1 MKLRKYDLR
10 NKRSFLIVG
19 IIAIILIVIFSFFIY
34 KFIKIGKVEYKLDSG
49 TVIMDNN
56 NDSMVLKNDATLKMK
71 WTGNYYIKYINSKEE
86 VVLSPNVISYNEGK
100 IHLYGKFFEVRNK
113 DDIVIT
119 KDETKIDNISSP
131 KFYKIEDRKYLLIS
145 GSIISSDSQIS
156 ANDYLLVELD
166 KSGNAKLTNNKVNL
180 KTITKT
186 TLVTSSYEFDI
197 NNELLKFGDDTID
210 LKKIIGT
217 SNQYKEDDNSS
228 GSNDTDGSGD
238 GNGTGGGGSDNKE
251 NTPETGQTN
260 TGAVVTPN
268 SNGNVVN
275 NNDNKKDDEPKKD
288 NTKPQAT
295 VTSVVGVVPS
305 YNYINANYVIY
316 DPYNNY
322 TSCFVEVR
330 NSSGALIKKI
340 NMSKSSNSVMIDE
353 LDYNSTYTLL
363 FKYSYTENGEE
374 KYNTYYEETVNTK
387 SPKYYITLNKVSNIS
402 KTVSYNINLDNS
414 AFNEIINGSSVVTIT
429 STLSVGDTVIYDN
442 ISKEVTEGKV
452 PKFLSGTFA
461 LPDNISVGDVVTIK
475 LNSVSINGKTIN
487 YNDTEYKFINR

>member
-34 KFIKIGKVEYKLDSG
+34 KFFKIGNVEYKLDSG

-56 NDSMVLKNDATLKMK
+56 NDSMVLKENATLKMK
-71 WTGNYYIKYINSKEE
+71 WTGNYYLKFDDSKKEE
-86 VVLSPNVISYNEGK
+86 VLSPNVISYDDGK
-100 IHLYGKFFEVRNK
+100 IYLYGKFFEVRNK

-119 KDETKIDNISSP
+119 KDETKIDNISTP
-131 KFYKIEDRKYLLIS
+131 RFYKIEDRKYLLVS

-156 ANDYLLVELD
+156 ANDFLLVELD

-180 KTITKT
+180 KTISKT
-186 TLVTSSYEFDI
+186 TLVTSTYEFDI

-217 SNQYKEDDNSS
+217 SNQYKEDDSK
-228 GSNDTDGSGD
+228 GSGD
-238 GNGTGGGGSDNKE
+238 GTEDGTGDGTGTGNGGGN
-251 NTPETGQTN
+251 ETGQTN
-260 TGAVVTPN
+260 TGNVVTPD
-268 SNGNVVN
+268 SKGEVVN
-275 NNDNKKDDEPKKD
+275 NKDNKDNKPDDTK
-288 NTKPQAT
+288 KPQAT
-295 VTSVVGVVPS
+295 VTSVVGVTTS
-305 YNYINANYVIY
+305 YNNINANYVIY

-322 TSCFVEVR
+322 TSTFVVVR
-330 NSSGALIKKI
+330 NSSGALIKKV
-340 NMSKSSNSVMIDE
+340 NMSKSGNSVILDN

-402 KTVSYNINLDNS
+402 KTVSYNVNLDNR
-414 AFNEIINGSSVVTIT
+414 AFNEIISGTVPVTINA
-429 STLSVGDTVIYDN
+429 TLRVGDTVIYGN

-461 LPDNISVGDVVTIK
+461 LPDNINVGDVVTIK
-475 LNSVSINGKTIN
+475 VNSVNINGKTIN
-487 YNDTEYKFINR
+487 YNDIEYRFINR

>member
-34 KFIKIGKVEYKLDSG
+34 KFIKIGNVEYKLDSG

-56 NDSMVLKNDATLKMK
+56 NDSMILKENATLKMK
-71 WTGNYYIKYINSKEE
+71 WTGNYYLKFDDSKKEE
-86 VVLSPNVISYNEGK
+86 VLSPNVISYDDGK
-100 IHLYGKFFEVRNK
+100 IYLYGKFFEVRNK

-119 KDETKIDNISSP
+119 KDETKIDNISTP
-131 KFYKIEDRKYLLIS
+131 RFYKIEDRKYLLVS

-156 ANDYLLVELD
+156 ANDFLLVELD

-180 KTITKT
+180 KTISKT
-186 TLVTSSYEFDI
+186 TLVTSTYEFDI

-217 SNQYKEDDNSS
+217 SNQYKEDDSK
-228 GSNDTDGSGD
+228 GSGD
-238 GNGTGGGGSDNKE
+238 GTEDGTGDGTGTGNGGGN
-251 NTPETGQTN
+251 ETGQTN
-260 TGAVVTPN
+260 TGNVVTPD
-268 SNGNVVN
+268 SKGEVVN
-275 NNDNKKDDEPKKD
+275 NKDNKINNDNKPDDTK
-288 NTKPQAT
+288 KPQAT
-295 VTSVVGVVPS
+295 VTSVVGVTAS
-305 YNYINANYVIY
+305 YNNINANYVIY

-322 TSCFVEVR
+322 TSTFVEVR
-330 NSSGALIKKI
+330 NSSGALIKKV
-340 NMSKSSNSVMIDE
+340 NMSKSGNSVILDN

-402 KTVSYNINLDNS
+402 KTVSYNVNLDNR
-414 AFNEIINGSSVVTIT
+414 AFNEIISGTVPVTINA
-429 STLSVGDTVIYDN
+429 TLRVGDTVIYGN

-461 LPDNISVGDVVTIK
+461 LPDNINVGDVVTIK
-475 LNSVSINGKTIN
+475 VNSVNINGKTIN
-487 YNDTEYKFINR
+487 YNDIEYRFINR

>member
-34 KFIKIGKVEYKLDSG
+34 KFIKIGNVEYKLDSG

-56 NDSMVLKNDATLKMK
+56 NDSMVLKENATLKMK
-71 WTGNYYIKYINSKEE
+71 WTGNYYLKFDDSKKEE
-86 VVLSPNVISYNEGK
+86 VLSPNVISYDDGK
-100 IHLYGKFFEVRNK
+100 IYLYGKFFEVRNN

-119 KDETKIDNISSP
+119 KDETKIDNISTP
-131 KFYKIEDRKYLLIS
+131 RFYKIEDRKYLLVS

-156 ANDYLLVELD
+156 ANDFLLVELD

-180 KTITKT
+180 KTISKT
-186 TLVTSSYEFDI
+186 TLVTSTYEFDI

-217 SNQYKEDDNSS
+217 SNQYKEDDSK
-228 GSNDTDGSGD
+228 GSGD
-238 GNGTGGGGSDNKE
+238 GTEDGTGDGTGTGNGGGN
-251 NTPETGQTN
+251 ETGQTN
-260 TGAVVTPN
+260 TGNVVTPD
-268 SNGNVVN
+268 SKGEVVN
-275 NNDNKKDDEPKKD
+275 NKDNKDNKPDDTK
-288 NTKPQAT
+288 KPQAT
-295 VTSVVGVVPS
+295 VTSVVGVTTS
-305 YNYINANYVIY
+305 YNNINANYVIY

-322 TSCFVEVR
+322 TSTFVEVR
-330 NSSGALIKKI
+330 NSSGALIKKV
-340 NMSKSSNSVMIDE
+340 NMSKSGNSVILDN

-402 KTVSYNINLDNS
+402 KTVSYNVNLDNS
-414 AFNEIINGSSVVTIT
+414 AFNEIISGTVPVTINA
-429 STLSVGDTVIYDN
+429 TLRVGDTVIYGN

-461 LPDNISVGDVVTIK
+461 LPDNINVGDVVTIK
-475 LNSVSINGKTIN
+475 VNSVNINGKTIN
-487 YNDTEYKFINR
+487 YNDIEYRFINR

>member
-34 KFIKIGKVEYKLDSG
+34 KFIKIGNVEYKLDSG

-56 NDSMVLKNDATLKMK
+56 NDSMVLKENATLKMK
-71 WTGNYYIKYINSKEE
+71 WTGNYYLKFDDSKKEE
-86 VVLSPNVISYNEGK
+86 VLSPNVISYDDGK

-119 KDETKIDNISSP
+119 KDETKIDNISTP
-131 KFYKIEDRKYLLIS
+131 RFYKIEDRKYLLVS

-156 ANDYLLVELD
+156 ANDFLLVELD

-180 KTITKT
+180 KTISKT
-186 TLVTSSYEFDI
+186 TLVTSTYEFDI

-217 SNQYKEDDNSS
+217 SNQYKEDDSK
-228 GSNDTDGSGD
+228 GSGD
-238 GNGTGGGGSDNKE
+238 GTEDGTGDGTGDGGGNA
-251 NTPETGQTN
+251 TGQTN
-260 TGAVVTPN
+260 TGNVVTPD
-268 SNGNVVN
+268 SKGEVVN
-275 NNDNKKDDEPKKD
+275 NKDNKINNDNKPDDTK
-288 NTKPQAT
+288 KPQAT
-295 VTSVVGVVPS
+295 VTSVVGVTAS
-305 YNYINANYVIY
+305 YNNINANYVIY

-322 TSCFVEVR
+322 TSTFVEVR
-330 NSSGALIKKI
+330 NSSGALIKKV
-340 NMSKSSNSVMIDE
+340 NMSKSGNSVILDN

-402 KTVSYNINLDNS
+402 KTVSYNVNLDNR
-414 AFNEIINGSSVVTIT
+414 AFNEIISGTVPVTINA
-429 STLSVGDTVIYDN
+429 TLRVGDTVIYGN

-461 LPDNISVGDVVTIK
+461 LPDNINVGDVVTIK
-475 LNSVSINGKTIN
+475 VNSVNINGKTIN
-487 YNDTEYKFINR
+487 YNDIEYRFINR

>member
-34 KFIKIGKVEYKLDSG
+34 KFIKIGNVEYKLDSG

-56 NDSMVLKNDATLKMK
+56 NDSMVLKENATLKMK
-71 WTGNYYIKYINSKEE
+71 WTGNYYLKFDDSKKEE
-86 VVLSPNVISYNEGK
+86 VLSPNVISYDDGK
-100 IHLYGKFFEVRNK
+100 IYLYGKFFEVRNK

-119 KDETKIDNISSP
+119 KDETKIDNISTP
-131 KFYKIEDRKYLLIS
+131 RFYKIEDRKYLLVS

-156 ANDYLLVELD
+156 ANDFLLVELD

-180 KTITKT
+180 KTISKT
-186 TLVTSSYEFDI
+186 TLVTSTYEFDI

-217 SNQYKEDDNSS
+217 SNQYKEDDSK
-228 GSNDTDGSGD
+228 GSGD
-238 GNGTGGGGSDNKE
+238 GTEDGTGDGTGTGNGGGN
-251 NTPETGQTN
+251 ETGQTN
-260 TGAVVTPN
+260 TGNVVTPD
-268 SNGNVVN
+268 SKGEVVN
-275 NNDNKKDDEPKKD
+275 NKDNQINNDNKPDDTK
-288 NTKPQAT
+288 KPQAT
-295 VTSVVGVVPS
+295 VTSVVGVTAS
-305 YNYINANYVIY
+305 YNNINANYVIY

-322 TSCFVEVR
+322 TSTFVEVR
-330 NSSGALIKKI
+330 NSSGALIKKV
-340 NMSKSSNSVMIDE
+340 NMSKSGNSVILDN

-402 KTVSYNINLDNS
+402 KTVSYNVNLDNR
-414 AFNEIINGSSVVTIT
+414 AFNEIISGTVPVTINA
-429 STLSVGDTVIYDN
+429 TLRVGDTVIYGN

-461 LPDNISVGDVVTIK
+461 LPDNINVGDVVTIK
-475 LNSVSINGKTIN
+475 VNSVNINGKTIN
-487 YNDTEYKFINR
+487 YNDIEYRFINR

>member
-34 KFIKIGKVEYKLDSG
+34 KFIKIGNVEYKLDSG

-56 NDSMVLKNDATLKMK
+56 NDSMVLKENATLKMK
-71 WTGNYYIKYINSKEE
+71 WTGNYYLKFDDSKKEE
-86 VVLSPNVISYNEGK
+86 VLSPNVISYDDGK
-100 IHLYGKFFEVRNK
+100 IYLYGKFFEVRNK

-119 KDETKIDNISSP
+119 KDETKIDNISTP
-131 KFYKIEDRKYLLIS
+131 RFYKIEDRKYLLVS

-156 ANDYLLVELD
+156 ANDFLLVELD

-180 KTITKT
+180 KTISKT
-186 TLVTSSYEFDI
+186 TLVTSTYEFDI

-217 SNQYKEDDNSS
+217 SNQYKEDDSK
-228 GSNDTDGSGD
+228 GSGD
-238 GNGTGGGGSDNKE
+238 GTEDGTGDGTGTGNGGGN
-251 NTPETGQTN
+251 ETGQTN
-260 TGAVVTPN
+260 TGNVVTPD
-268 SNGNVVN
+268 SKGEVVN
-275 NNDNKKDDEPKKD
+275 NKDNKINNDNKPDDTK
-288 NTKPQAT
+288 KPQAT
-295 VTSVVGVVPS
+295 VTSVVGVTTS
-305 YNYINANYVIY
+305 YNNINANYVIY

-322 TSCFVEVR
+322 TITFVEVR
-330 NSSGALIKKI
+330 NSSGALIKKV
-340 NMSKSSNSVMIDE
+340 NMSKSGNSVILDN

-402 KTVSYNINLDNS
+402 KTVSYNVNLDNS
-414 AFNEIINGSSVVTIT
+414 AFNEIISGTVPVTINA
-429 STLSVGDTVIYDN
+429 TLRVGDTVIYGN

-461 LPDNISVGDVVTIK
+461 LPDNINVGDVVTIK
-475 LNSVSINGKTIN
+475 VNSVNINGKTIN
-487 YNDTEYKFINR
+487 YNDIEYRFINR

>member
-34 KFIKIGKVEYKLDSG
+34 KFIKIGNVEYKLDSG

-56 NDSMVLKNDATLKMK
+56 NDSMVLKENATLKMK
-71 WTGNYYIKYINSKEE
+71 WTGNYYLKFDDSKKEE
-86 VVLSPNVISYNEGK
+86 VLSPNVISYDDGK
-100 IHLYGKFFEVRNK
+100 IYLYGKFFEVRNN

-119 KDETKIDNISSP
+119 KDETKIDNISTP
-131 KFYKIEDRKYLLIS
+131 RFYKIEDRKYLLVS

-156 ANDYLLVELD
+156 ANDFLLVELD

-180 KTITKT
+180 KTISKT
-186 TLVTSSYEFDI
+186 TLVTSTYEFDI

-217 SNQYKEDDNSS
+217 SNQYKEDDSK
-228 GSNDTDGSGD
+228 GSGD
-238 GNGTGGGGSDNKE
+238 GTEDGTGDGTGTGNGGGN
-251 NTPETGQTN
+251 ETGQTN
-260 TGAVVTPN
+260 TGNVVTPD
-268 SNGNVVN
+268 SKGEVVN
-275 NNDNKKDDEPKKD
+275 NKDNKINKD
-288 NTKPQAT
+288 NKPDDTKKPQAT
-295 VTSVVGVVPS
+295 VTSVVGVTTS
-305 YNYINANYVIY
+305 YNNINANYVIY

-322 TSCFVEVR
+322 TSTFVEVR
-330 NSSGALIKKI
+330 NSSGALIKKV
-340 NMSKSSNSVMIDE
+340 NMSKSGNSVILDN

-402 KTVSYNINLDNS
+402 KTVSYNVNLDNR
-414 AFNEIINGSSVVTIT
+414 AFNEIISGTVPVTINA
-429 STLSVGDTVIYDN
+429 TLRVGDTVIYGN

-452 PKFLSGTFA
+452 PKFLSGIFA
-461 LPDNISVGDVVTIK
+461 LPDNINVGDVVTIK
-475 LNSVSINGKTIN
+475 VNSVNINGKTIN
-487 YNDTEYKFINR
+487 YNDIEYRFINR

>member
-34 KFIKIGKVEYKLDSG
+34 KFIKIGNVEYKLDSG

-56 NDSMVLKNDATLKMK
+56 NDSMVLKENATLKMK
-71 WTGNYYIKYINSKEE
+71 WTGNYYLKFDDSKKEE
-86 VVLSPNVISYNEGK
+86 VLSPNVISYDDGK
-100 IHLYGKFFEVRNK
+100 IYLYGKFFEVRNK

-119 KDETKIDNISSP
+119 KDETKIDNISTP
-131 KFYKIEDRKYLLIS
+131 RFYKIEDRKYLLVS

-156 ANDYLLVELD
+156 ANDFLLVELD

-180 KTITKT
+180 KTISKT
-186 TLVTSSYEFDI
+186 TLVTSTYEFDI

-217 SNQYKEDDNSS
+217 SNQYKEDDSK
-228 GSNDTDGSGD
+228 GSGD
-238 GNGTGGGGSDNKE
+238 GTEDGTGDGTGTGNGGGNA
-251 NTPETGQTN
+251 TGQTN
-260 TGAVVTPN
+260 TGNVVTPD
-268 SNGNVVN
+268 SKGEVVN
-275 NNDNKKDDEPKKD
+275 NKDNKINNDNKPDDTK
-288 NTKPQAT
+288 KPQAT
-295 VTSVVGVVPS
+295 VTSVVGVTAS
-305 YNYINANYVIY
+305 YNNINANYVIY

-322 TSCFVEVR
+322 TSTFVEVR
-330 NSSGALIKKI
+330 NSSGALIKKV
-340 NMSKSSNSVMIDE
+340 NMSKSGNSVILDN

-402 KTVSYNINLDNS
+402 KTVSYNVNLDNR
-414 AFNEIINGSSVVTIT
+414 AFNEIISGTVPVTINA
-429 STLSVGDTVIYDN
+429 TLRVGDTVIYGN

-461 LPDNISVGDVVTIK
+461 LPDNINVGDVVTIK
-475 LNSVSINGKTIN
+475 VNSVNINGKTIN
-487 YNDTEYKFINR
+487 YNDIEYRFINR

>member
-34 KFIKIGKVEYKLDSG
+34 KFIKIGNVEYKLDSG

-56 NDSMVLKNDATLKMK
+56 NDSMVLKENATLKMK
-71 WTGNYYIKYINSKEE
+71 WTGNYYLKFDDSKKEE
-86 VVLSPNVISYNEGK
+86 VLSPNVISYDDGK
-100 IHLYGKFFEVRNK
+100 IYLYGKFFEVRNK

-119 KDETKIDNISSP
+119 KDETKIDNISTP
-131 KFYKIEDRKYLLIS
+131 RFYKIEDRKYLLVS

-156 ANDYLLVELD
+156 ANDFLLVELD

-180 KTITKT
+180 KTISKT
-186 TLVTSSYEFDI
+186 TLVTSTYEFDI

-217 SNQYKEDDNSS
+217 SNQYKEDDSK
-228 GSNDTDGSGD
+228 GSDDGTEDGTGD
-238 GNGTGGGGSDNKE
+238 GTGTGNGGGN
-251 NTPETGQTN
+251 ETGQTN
-260 TGAVVTPN
+260 TGNVVTPD
-268 SNGNVVN
+268 SKGEVVN
-275 NNDNKKDDEPKKD
+275 NKDNKINNDNKPDDTK
-288 NTKPQAT
+288 KPQAT
-295 VTSVVGVVPS
+295 VTSVVGVTAS
-305 YNYINANYVIY
+305 YNNINANYVIY

-322 TSCFVEVR
+322 TSTFVEVR
-330 NSSGALIKKI
+330 NSSGALIKV
-340 NMSKSSNSVMIDE
+340 NMSKSGNSVILDN

-402 KTVSYNINLDNS
+402 KTVSYNVNLDNR
-414 AFNEIINGSSVVTIT
+414 AFNEIISGTVPVTINA
-429 STLSVGDTVIYDN
+429 TLRVGDTVIYGN

-461 LPDNISVGDVVTIK
+461 LPDNINVGDVVTIK
-475 LNSVSINGKTIN
+475 VNSVNINGKTIN
-487 YNDTEYKFINR
+487 YNDIEYRFINR

>member
-34 KFIKIGKVEYKLDSG
+34 KFIKIGNVEYKLDSG

-56 NDSMVLKNDATLKMK
+56 NDSMVLKENATLKMK
-71 WTGNYYIKYINSKEE
+71 WTGNYYLKFDDSKKEE
-86 VVLSPNVISYNEGK
+86 VLSPNVISYDDGK
-100 IHLYGKFFEVRNK
+100 IYLYGKFFEVRNK

-119 KDETKIDNISSP
+119 KDETKIDNISTP
-131 KFYKIEDRKYLLIS
+131 RFYKIEDRKYLLVS

-156 ANDYLLVELD
+156 ANDFLLVELD

-180 KTITKT
+180 KTISKT
-186 TLVTSSYEFDI
+186 TLVTSTYEFDI

-217 SNQYKEDDNSS
+217 SNQYKEDDSE
-228 GSNDTDGSGD
+228 GSGD
-238 GNGTGGGGSDNKE
+238 GTEDGTGDGTGTGNGGGNA
-251 NTPETGQTN
+251 TGQTN
-260 TGAVVTPN
+260 TGNVVTPD
-268 SNGNVVN
+268 SKGEVVN
-275 NNDNKKDDEPKKD
+275 NKDNKINNDNKHDDTK
-288 NTKPQAT
+288 KPQAT
-295 VTSVVGVVPS
+295 VTSVVGVTTS
-305 YNYINANYVIY
+305 YNNINANYVIY

-322 TSCFVEVR
+322 TSTFVEVR
-330 NSSGALIKKI
+330 NSSGALIKKV
-340 NMSKSSNSVMIDE
+340 NMSKSGNSVILDN

-402 KTVSYNINLDNS
+402 KTVSYNVNLDNS
-414 AFNEIINGSSVVTIT
+414 AFNEIISGTVPVTINA
-429 STLSVGDTVIYDN
+429 TLRVGDTVIYGN

-461 LPDNISVGDVVTIK
+461 LPDNINVGDVVTIK
-475 LNSVSINGKTIN
+475 VNSVNINGKTIN
-487 YNDTEYKFINR
+487 YNDIEYRFINR

>member
-34 KFIKIGKVEYKLDSG
+34 KFIKIGNVEYKLDSG

-56 NDSMVLKNDATLKMK
+56 NDSMVLKENATLKMK
-71 WTGNYYIKYINSKEE
+71 WTGNYYLKFDDSKKEE
-86 VVLSPNVISYNEGK
+86 VLSPNVISYDDGK
-100 IHLYGKFFEVRNK
+100 IYLYGKFFEVRNK

-119 KDETKIDNISSP
+119 KDETKIDNISTP
-131 KFYKIEDRKYLLIS
+131 RFYKIEDRKYLLVS

-156 ANDYLLVELD
+156 ANDFLLVELD

-180 KTITKT
+180 KTISKT
-186 TLVTSSYEFDI
+186 TLVTSTYEFDI

-217 SNQYKEDDNSS
+217 SNQYKEDDSK
-228 GSNDTDGSGD
+228 GSGD
-238 GNGTGGGGSDNKE
+238 GTEDGTGDGTGTGNSGGNA
-251 NTPETGQTN
+251 TGQTN
-260 TGAVVTPN
+260 TGNVVTPD
-268 SNGNVVN
+268 SKGEVVN
-275 NNDNKKDDEPKKD
+275 NKDNKINNDNKPDDTK
-288 NTKPQAT
+288 KPQAT
-295 VTSVVGVVPS
+295 VTSVVGVTAS
-305 YNYINANYVIY
+305 YNNINANYVIY

-322 TSCFVEVR
+322 TSTFVEVR
-330 NSSGALIKKI
+330 NSSGALIKKV
-340 NMSKSSNSVMIDE
+340 NMSKSGNSVILDN

-402 KTVSYNINLDNS
+402 KTVSYNVNLDNR
-414 AFNEIINGSSVVTIT
+414 AFNEIISGTVPVTINA
-429 STLSVGDTVIYDN
+429 TLRVGDTVIYGN

-461 LPDNISVGDVVTIK
+461 LPDNINVGDVVTIK
-475 LNSVSINGKTIN
+475 VNSVNINGKTIN
-487 YNDTEYKFINR
+487 YNDIEYRFINR

>member
-34 KFIKIGKVEYKLDSG
+34 KFIKIGNVEYKLDSG

-56 NDSMVLKNDATLKMK
+56 NDSMVLKENATLKMK
-71 WTGNYYIKYINSKEE
+71 WTGNYYLKFDDSKKEE
-86 VVLSPNVISYNEGK
+86 VLSPNVISYDDGK
-100 IHLYGKFFEVRNK
+100 IYLYGKFFEVRNK

-119 KDETKIDNISSP
+119 KDETKIDDISTP
-131 KFYKIEDRKYLLIS
+131 RFYKIEDRKYLLVS

-156 ANDYLLVELD
+156 ANDFLLVELD

-180 KTITKT
+180 KTISKT
-186 TLVTSSYEFDI
+186 TLVTSTYEFDI

-217 SNQYKEDDNSS
+217 SNQYKEDDSK
-228 GSNDTDGSGD
+228 GSGD
-238 GNGTGGGGSDNKE
+238 GTEDGTGDGTGTGNGGGN
-251 NTPETGQTN
+251 ETGQTN
-260 TGAVVTPN
+260 TGNVVTPD
-268 SNGNVVN
+268 SKGEVVN
-275 NNDNKKDDEPKKD
+275 NKDNKINKD
-288 NTKPQAT
+288 NKPDDTKKPQAT
-295 VTSVVGVVPS
+295 VTSVVGVTAS
-305 YNYINANYVIY
+305 YNNINANYVIY

-322 TSCFVEVR
+322 TSTFVEVR
-330 NSSGALIKKI
+330 NSSGALIKKV
-340 NMSKSSNSVMIDE
+340 NMSKSGNSVILDN

-402 KTVSYNINLDNS
+402 KTVSYNVNLDNR
-414 AFNEIINGSSVVTIT
+414 AFNEIISGTVPVTINA
-429 STLSVGDTVIYDN
+429 TLRVGDTVIYGN

-461 LPDNISVGDVVTIK
+461 LPDNINVGDVVTIK
-475 LNSVSINGKTIN
+475 VNSVNINGKTIN
-487 YNDTEYKFINR
+487 YNDIEYRFINR

>member
-34 KFIKIGKVEYKLDSG
+34 KFIKIGNVEYKLDSG

-56 NDSMVLKNDATLKMK
+56 NDSMVLKENATLKMK
-71 WTGNYYIKYINSKEE
+71 WTGNYYLKFDDSKKEE
-86 VVLSPNVISYNEGK
+86 VLSPNVISYDDGK
-100 IHLYGKFFEVRNK
+100 IYLYGKFFEVRNK

-119 KDETKIDNISSP
+119 KDETKIDNISTP
-131 KFYKIEDRKYLLIS
+131 RFYKIEDRKYLLVS

-156 ANDYLLVELD
+156 ANDFLLVELD

-180 KTITKT
+180 KTISKT
-186 TLVTSSYEFDI
+186 TLVTSTYEFDI

-217 SNQYKEDDNSS
+217 SNQYKEDDSK
-228 GSNDTDGSGD
+228 GSGD
-238 GNGTGGGGSDNKE
+238 GTEDGTGDGTGTGNGGGN
-251 NTPETGQTN
+251 ETGQTN
-260 TGAVVTPN
+260 TGNVVTPD
-268 SNGNVVN
+268 SKGEVVN
-275 NNDNKKDDEPKKD
+275 NKDNKDNKPDDTK
-288 NTKPQAT
+288 KPQAT
-295 VTSVVGVVPS
+295 VTSVVGVTTS
-305 YNYINANYVIY
+305 YNNINANYVIY

-322 TSCFVEVR
+322 TSTFVEVR
-330 NSSGALIKKI
+330 NSSGALIKKV
-340 NMSKSSNSVMIDE
+340 NMSKSGNSVILDN

-402 KTVSYNINLDNS
+402 KTVSYNVNLDNS
-414 AFNEIINGSSVVTIT
+414 AFNEIISGTVPVTINA
-429 STLSVGDTVIYDN
+429 TLRVGDTVIYGN

-461 LPDNISVGDVVTIK
+461 LPDNINVGDVVTIK
-475 LNSVSINGKTIN
+475 VNSVNINGKTIN
-487 YNDTEYKFINR
+487 YNDIEYRFINR

>member
-34 KFIKIGKVEYKLDSG
+34 KFIKIGNVEYKLDSG

-56 NDSMVLKNDATLKMK
+56 NDSMVLKENATLKMK
-71 WTGNYYIKYINSKEE
+71 WTGNYYLKFDDSKKEE
-86 VVLSPNVISYNEGK
+86 VLSPNVISYDDGK
-100 IHLYGKFFEVRNK
+100 IYLYGKFFEVRNK

-119 KDETKIDNISSP
+119 KDETKIDNISTP
-131 KFYKIEDRKYLLIS
+131 RFYKIEDRKYLLVS
-145 GSIISSDSQIS
+145 GSIISSDGQIS
-156 ANDYLLVELD
+156 ANDFLLVELD

-180 KTITKT
+180 KTISKT
-186 TLVTSSYEFDI
+186 TLVTSTYEFDI

-217 SNQYKEDDNSS
+217 SNQYKEDDSK
-228 GSNDTDGSGD
+228 GSGD
-238 GNGTGGGGSDNKE
+238 GTEDGTGDGTGTGNGGGN
-251 NTPETGQTN
+251 ETGQTN
-260 TGAVVTPN
+260 TGNVVTPD
-268 SNGNVVN
+268 SKGEVVN
-275 NNDNKKDDEPKKD
+275 NKDNKDNKPDDTK
-288 NTKPQAT
+288 KPQAT
-295 VTSVVGVVPS
+295 VTSVVGVTAS
-305 YNYINANYVIY
+305 YNNINANYVIY

-322 TSCFVEVR
+322 TSTFVEVR
-330 NSSGALIKKI
+330 NSSGALIKKV
-340 NMSKSSNSVMIDE
+340 NMSKSGNSVILDN

-402 KTVSYNINLDNS
+402 KTVSYNVNLDNS
-414 AFNEIINGSSVVTIT
+414 AFNEIISGTVPVTINA
-429 STLSVGDTVIYDN
+429 TLRVGDTVIYGN

-461 LPDNISVGDVVTIK
+461 LPDNINVGDVVTIK
-475 LNSVSINGKTIN
+475 VNSVNINGKTIN
-487 YNDTEYKFINR
+487 YNDIEYRFINR

>member
-10 NKRSFLIVG
+10 NRRSFLIVG

-34 KFIKIGKVEYKLDSG
+34 KFIKIGNVEYKLDSG

-56 NDSMVLKNDATLKMK
+56 NDSMVLKENATLKMK
-71 WTGNYYIKYINSKEE
+71 WTGNYYLKFDDSKKEE
-86 VVLSPNVISYNEGK
+86 VLSPNVISYDDGK
-100 IHLYGKFFEVRNK
+100 IYLYGKFFEVRNK

-119 KDETKIDNISSP
+119 KDETKIDNISTP
-131 KFYKIEDRKYLLIS
+131 RFYKIEDRKYLLVS

-156 ANDYLLVELD
+156 ANDFLLVELD

-180 KTITKT
+180 KTISKT
-186 TLVTSSYEFDI
+186 TLVTSTYEFDI

-217 SNQYKEDDNSS
+217 SNQYKEDDSK
-228 GSNDTDGSGD
+228 GSGD
-238 GNGTGGGGSDNKE
+238 GTEDGTGDGTGTGNGGGN
-251 NTPETGQTN
+251 ETGQTN
-260 TGAVVTPN
+260 TGNVVTPD
-268 SNGNVVN
+268 SKGEVVN
-275 NNDNKKDDEPKKD
+275 NKDNKDNKPDDTK
-288 NTKPQAT
+288 KPQAT
-295 VTSVVGVVPS
+295 VTSVVGVTAS
-305 YNYINANYVIY
+305 YNNINANYVIY

-322 TSCFVEVR
+322 TSTFVEVR
-330 NSSGALIKKI
+330 NSSGALIKKV
-340 NMSKSSNSVMIDE
+340 NMSKSGNSVILDN

-402 KTVSYNINLDNS
+402 KTVSYNVNLDNR
-414 AFNEIINGSSVVTIT
+414 AFNEIISGTVPVTINA
-429 STLSVGDTVIYDN
+429 TLRVGDTVIYGN

-461 LPDNISVGDVVTIK
+461 LPDNINVGDVVTIK
-475 LNSVSINGKTIN
+475 VNSVNINGKTIN
-487 YNDTEYKFINR
+487 YNDIEYRFINR

>member
-34 KFIKIGKVEYKLDSG
+34 KFIKIGNVEYKLDSG

-56 NDSMVLKNDATLKMK
+56 NDSMVLKENATLKMK
-71 WTGNYYIKYINSKEE
+71 WTGNYYLKFDDSKKKE
-86 VVLSPNVISYNEGK
+86 VLSPNVISYDDGK
-100 IHLYGKFFEVRNK
+100 IYLYGKFFEVRNK

-119 KDETKIDNISSP
+119 KDETKIDNISTP
-131 KFYKIEDRKYLLIS
+131 RFYKIEDRKYLLVS

-156 ANDYLLVELD
+156 ANDFLLVELD

-180 KTITKT
+180 KTISKT
-186 TLVTSSYEFDI
+186 TLVTSTYEFDI

-217 SNQYKEDDNSS
+217 SNQYKEDDSK
-228 GSNDTDGSGD
+228 GSGD
-238 GNGTGGGGSDNKE
+238 GTEDGTGDGTGTGNGGGN
-251 NTPETGQTN
+251 ETGQTN
-260 TGAVVTPN
+260 TGNVVTPD
-268 SNGNVVN
+268 SKGEVVN
-275 NNDNKKDDEPKKD
+275 NKDNKINNDNKPDDTK
-288 NTKPQAT
+288 KPQAT
-295 VTSVVGVVPS
+295 VTSVVGVTAS
-305 YNYINANYVIY
+305 YNNINANYVIY

-322 TSCFVEVR
+322 TSTFVEVR
-330 NSSGALIKKI
+330 NSSGALIKKV
-340 NMSKSSNSVMIDE
+340 NMSKSGNSVILDN

-402 KTVSYNINLDNS
+402 KTVSYNVNLDNR
-414 AFNEIINGSSVVTIT
+414 AFNEIISGTVPVTINA
-429 STLSVGDTVIYDN
+429 TLRVGDTVIYGN

-461 LPDNISVGDVVTIK
+461 LPDNINVGDVVTIK
-475 LNSVSINGKTIN
+475 VNSVNINGKTIN
-487 YNDTEYKFINR
+487 YNDIEYRFINR

>member
-34 KFIKIGKVEYKLDSG
+34 KFIKIGNVEYKLDSG

-56 NDSMVLKNDATLKMK
+56 NDSMVLKENATLKMK
-71 WTGNYYIKYINSKEE
+71 WTGNYYLKFDDSKKEE
-86 VVLSPNVISYNEGK
+86 VLSPNVISYDDGK
-100 IHLYGKFFEVRNK
+100 IYLYGKFFEVRNN

-119 KDETKIDNISSP
+119 KDETKIDNISTP
-131 KFYKIEDRKYLLIS
+131 RFYKIEDRKYLLVS

-156 ANDYLLVELD
+156 ANDFLLVELD

-180 KTITKT
+180 KTISKT
-186 TLVTSSYEFDI
+186 TLVTSTYEFDI

-217 SNQYKEDDNSS
+217 SNQYKEDDSK
-228 GSNDTDGSGD
+228 GSGD
-238 GNGTGGGGSDNKE
+238 GTEDGTGDGTGTGNGGGN
-251 NTPETGQTN
+251 ETGQTN
-260 TGAVVTPN
+260 TGNVVTPD
-268 SNGNVVN
+268 SKGEVVN
-275 NNDNKKDDEPKKD
+275 NKDNKINKD
-288 NTKPQAT
+288 NKPDDTKKPQAT
-295 VTSVVGVVPS
+295 VTSVVGVTTS
-305 YNYINANYVIY
+305 YNNINANYVIY

-322 TSCFVEVR
+322 TSTFVEVR
-330 NSSGALIKKI
+330 NSSGALIKKV
-340 NMSKSSNSVMIDE
+340 NMSKSGNSVILDN

-402 KTVSYNINLDNS
+402 KTVSYNVNLDNR
-414 AFNEIINGSSVVTIT
+414 AFNEIISGTVPVTINA
-429 STLSVGDTVIYDN
+429 TLRVGDMVIYGN

-461 LPDNISVGDVVTIK
+461 LPDNINVGDVVTIK
-475 LNSVSINGKTIN
+475 VNSVNINGKTIN
-487 YNDTEYKFINR
+487 YNDIEYRFINR

>member
-34 KFIKIGKVEYKLDSG
+34 KFIKIGNVEYKLDSG

-56 NDSMVLKNDATLKMK
+56 NDSMVLKENATLKMK
-71 WTGNYYIKYINSKEE
+71 WTGNYYLKFDDSKKEE
-86 VVLSPNVISYNEGK
+86 VLSPNVISYDDGK
-100 IHLYGKFFEVRNK
+100 IYLYGKFFEVRNK

-119 KDETKIDNISSP
+119 KDETKIDNISTP
-131 KFYKIEDRKYLLIS
+131 RFYKIEDRKYLLVS

-156 ANDYLLVELD
+156 ANDFLLVELD

-180 KTITKT
+180 KTISKT
-186 TLVTSSYEFDI
+186 TLVTSTYEFDI

-217 SNQYKEDDNSS
+217 SNQYKEDDSK
-228 GSNDTDGSGD
+228 GSGD
-238 GNGTGGGGSDNKE
+238 GTEDGTGDGTGTGNGGGN
-251 NTPETGQTN
+251 ETGQTN
-260 TGAVVTPN
+260 TGNVVTPD
-268 SNGNVVN
+268 SKGEVVN
-275 NNDNKKDDEPKKD
+275 NKDNKINKD
-288 NTKPQAT
+288 NKPDDTKKPQAT
-295 VTSVVGVVPS
+295 VTSVVGVTAS
-305 YNYINANYVIY
+305 YNNINANYVIY

-322 TSCFVEVR
+322 TSTFVEVR
-330 NSSGALIKKI
+330 NSSGALIKKV
-340 NMSKSSNSVMIDE
+340 NMSKSGNSVILDN

-402 KTVSYNINLDNS
+402 KTVSYNVNLDNS
-414 AFNEIINGSSVVTIT
+414 AFNEIISGTVPVTINA
-429 STLSVGDTVIYDN
+429 TLRVGDTVIYGN

-461 LPDNISVGDVVTIK
+461 LPDNINVGDVVTIK
-475 LNSVSINGKTIN
+475 VNSVNINGKTIN
-487 YNDTEYKFINR
+487 YNDIEYRFINR

>member
-34 KFIKIGKVEYKLDSG
+34 KFIKIGNVEYKLDSG

-56 NDSMVLKNDATLKMK
+56 NDSMVLKENATLKMK
-71 WTGNYYIKYINSKEE
+71 WTGNYYLKFDDSKKEE
-86 VVLSPNVISYNEGK
+86 VLSPNVISYDDGK
-100 IHLYGKFFEVRNK
+100 IYLSGKFFEVRNK

-119 KDETKIDNISSP
+119 KDETKIDNISTP
-131 KFYKIEDRKYLLIS
+131 RFYKIEDRKYLLVS

-156 ANDYLLVELD
+156 ANDFLLVELD

-180 KTITKT
+180 KTISKT
-186 TLVTSSYEFDI
+186 TLVTSTYEFDI

-217 SNQYKEDDNSS
+217 SNQYKEDDSK
-228 GSNDTDGSGD
+228 GSGD
-238 GNGTGGGGSDNKE
+238 GTEDGTGDGTGTGNGGGN
-251 NTPETGQTN
+251 ETGQTN
-260 TGAVVTPN
+260 TGNVVTPD
-268 SNGNVVN
+268 SKGEVVN
-275 NNDNKKDDEPKKD
+275 NKDNKINNDNKPDDTK
-288 NTKPQAT
+288 KPQAT
-295 VTSVVGVVPS
+295 VTSVVGVTTS
-305 YNYINANYVIY
+305 YNNINANYVIY

-322 TSCFVEVR
+322 TSTFVEVR
-330 NSSGALIKKI
+330 NSSGALIKKV
-340 NMSKSSNSVMIDE
+340 NMSKSGNSVILDN

-402 KTVSYNINLDNS
+402 KTVSYNVNLDNR
-414 AFNEIINGSSVVTIT
+414 AFNEIISGTVPVTINA
-429 STLSVGDTVIYDN
+429 TLRVGDTVIYGN

-461 LPDNISVGDVVTIK
+461 LPDNINVGDVVTIK
-475 LNSVSINGKTIN
+475 VNSVNINGKTIN
-487 YNDTEYKFINR
+487 YNDIEYRFINR

>member
-34 KFIKIGKVEYKLDSG
+34 KFIKIGNVEYKLDSG

-56 NDSMVLKNDATLKMK
+56 NDSMVLKENATLKMK
-71 WTGNYYIKYINSKEE
+71 WTGNYYLKFDDSKKEE
-86 VVLSPNVISYNEGK
+86 VLSPNVISYDDGK
-100 IHLYGKFFEVRNK
+100 IYLYGKFFEVRNK

-119 KDETKIDNISSP
+119 KDETKIDNISTP
-131 KFYKIEDRKYLLIS
+131 RFYKIEDRKYLLVS
-145 GSIISSDSQIS
+145 GSIISSDGQIS
-156 ANDYLLVELD
+156 ANDFLLVELD

-180 KTITKT
+180 KTISKT
-186 TLVTSSYEFDI
+186 TLVTSTYEFDI

-217 SNQYKEDDNSS
+217 SNQYKEDDSK
-228 GSNDTDGSGD
+228 GSGD
-238 GNGTGGGGSDNKE
+238 GTEDGTGDGTGTGNGGGN
-251 NTPETGQTN
+251 ETGQTN
-260 TGAVVTPN
+260 TGNVVTPD
-268 SNGNVVN
+268 SKGEVVN
-275 NNDNKKDDEPKKD
+275 NKDNKDNKPDDTK
-288 NTKPQAT
+288 KPQAT
-295 VTSVVGVVPS
+295 VTSVVGVTTS
-305 YNYINANYVIY
+305 YNNINANYVIY

-322 TSCFVEVR
+322 TSTFVEVR
-330 NSSGALIKKI
+330 NSSGALIKKV
-340 NMSKSSNSVMIDE
+340 NMSKSGNSVILDN

-402 KTVSYNINLDNS
+402 KTVSYNVNLDNR
-414 AFNEIINGSSVVTIT
+414 AFNEIISGTVPVTINA
-429 STLSVGDTVIYDN
+429 TLRVGDTVIYGN

-461 LPDNISVGDVVTIK
+461 LPDNINVGDVVTIK
-475 LNSVSINGKTIN
+475 VNSVNINGKTIN
-487 YNDTEYKFINR
+487 YNDIEYRFINR

>member
-19 IIAIILIVIFSFFIY
+19 IIAIIHIVIFSFFIY
-34 KFIKIGKVEYKLDSG
+34 KFIKIGNVEYKLDSG

-56 NDSMVLKNDATLKMK
+56 NDSMVLKENATLKMK
-71 WTGNYYIKYINSKEE
+71 WTGNYYLKFDDSKKEE
-86 VVLSPNVISYNEGK
+86 VLSPNVISYDDGK
-100 IHLYGKFFEVRNK
+100 IYLYGKFFEVRNK

-119 KDETKIDNISSP
+119 KDETKIDNISTP
-131 KFYKIEDRKYLLIS
+131 RFYKIEDRKYLLVS

-156 ANDYLLVELD
+156 ANDFLLVELD

-180 KTITKT
+180 KTISKT
-186 TLVTSSYEFDI
+186 TLVTSTYEFDI

-217 SNQYKEDDNSS
+217 SNQYKEDDSK
-228 GSNDTDGSGD
+228 GSGD
-238 GNGTGGGGSDNKE
+238 GTEDGTGDGTGTGNGGGN
-251 NTPETGQTN
+251 ETGQTN
-260 TGAVVTPN
+260 TGNVVTPD
-268 SNGNVVN
+268 SKGEVVN
-275 NNDNKKDDEPKKD
+275 NKDNKINNDNKPDDTK
-288 NTKPQAT
+288 KPQAT
-295 VTSVVGVVPS
+295 VTSVVGVTAS
-305 YNYINANYVIY
+305 YNNINANYVIY

-322 TSCFVEVR
+322 TSTFVEVR
-330 NSSGALIKKI
+330 NSSGALIKKV
-340 NMSKSSNSVMIDE
+340 NMSKSGNSVILDN

-402 KTVSYNINLDNS
+402 KTVSYNVNLDNR
-414 AFNEIINGSSVVTIT
+414 AFNEIISGTVPVTINA
-429 STLSVGDTVIYDN
+429 TLRVGDTVIYGN

-461 LPDNISVGDVVTIK
+461 LPDNINVGDVVTIK
-475 LNSVSINGKTIN
+475 VNSVNINGKTIN
-487 YNDTEYKFINR
+487 YNDIEYRFINR

>member
-56 NDSMVLKNDATLKMK
+56 NDSMVLKENATLKMK
-71 WTGNYYIKYINSKEE
+71 WTGNYYLKYNNSKKEE
-86 VVLSPNVISYNEGK
+86 VLSPNVISYEDGK
-100 IHLYGKFFEVRNK
+100 IHLYGKFFEVKNK

-119 KDETKIDNISSP
+119 KDETKIDNISTP
-131 KFYKIEDRKYLLIS
+131 RFYKIEDRKYLLVS

-180 KTITKT
+180 KTISKT
-186 TLVTSSYEFDI
+186 TLVTSTYEFDI

-217 SNQYKEDDNSS
+217 SNQYKEDDSS
-228 GSNDTDGSGD
+228 GSGDGSGD
-238 GNGTGGGGSDNKE
+238 GTGDGDGTGGGGADEGN
-251 NTPETGQTN
+251 ETGQTN
-260 TGAVVTPN
+260 TGNVVTPD
-268 SNGNVVN
+268 SKGEVVN
-275 NNDNKKDDEPKKD
+275 NNDNKTDTKVDDTK
-288 NTKPQAT
+288 KPQAT
-295 VTSVVGVVPS
+295 VTSVVGVTPS
-305 YNYINANYVIY
+305 YNNINANYVIY
-316 DPYNNY
+316 DPYDNY
-322 TSCFVEVR
+322 TSTFVEVR
-330 NSSGALIKKI
+330 NSSGALIKKV
-340 NMSKSSNSVMIDE
+340 NMSKNSNSVLLDN

-374 KYNTYYEETVNTK
+374 KYNTYYEEIVNTK

-402 KTVSYNINLDNS
+402 KTVSYNVNLDNS
-414 AFNEIINGSSVVTIT
+414 AFNEIINGTAPVAINA
-429 STLSVGDTVIYDN
+429 TLRVGDTVIYGN

-461 LPDNISVGDVVTIK
+461 LPDNINVGDVVTIK
-475 LNSVSINGKTIN
+475 VNSVSINGKTIN
-487 YNDTEYKFINR
+487 YNDIEYRFINR

>member
-34 KFIKIGKVEYKLDSG
+34 KFIKIGNVEYKLDSG

-56 NDSMVLKNDATLKMK
+56 NDSMVLKENATLKMK
-71 WTGNYYIKYINSKEE
+71 WTGNYYLKFDDSKKEE
-86 VVLSPNVISYNEGK
+86 VLSPNVISYDDGK

-119 KDETKIDNISSP
+119 KDETKIDNISTP
-131 KFYKIEDRKYLLIS
+131 RFYKIEDRKYLLVS

-156 ANDYLLVELD
+156 ANDFLLVELD

-180 KTITKT
+180 KTISKT
-186 TLVTSSYEFDI
+186 TLVTSTYEFDI

-217 SNQYKEDDNSS
+217 SNQYKEDDSK
-228 GSNDTDGSGD
+228 GSGD
-238 GNGTGGGGSDNKE
+238 GTEDGTGDGTGNGGGN
-251 NTPETGQTN
+251 ETGQTN
-260 TGAVVTPN
+260 TGNVVTPD
-268 SNGNVVN
+268 SKGEVVN
-275 NNDNKKDDEPKKD
+275 NKDNKINNDNKPDDTK
-288 NTKPQAT
+288 KPQAT
-295 VTSVVGVVPS
+295 VTSVVGVTAS
-305 YNYINANYVIY
+305 YNNINANYVIY

-322 TSCFVEVR
+322 TSTFVEVR
-330 NSSGALIKKI
+330 NSSGALIKKV
-340 NMSKSSNSVMIDE
+340 NMSKSGNSVILDN

-402 KTVSYNINLDNS
+402 KTVSYNVNLDNR
-414 AFNEIINGSSVVTIT
+414 AFNEIISGTVPVTINA
-429 STLSVGDTVIYDN
+429 TLRVGDTVIYGN

-461 LPDNISVGDVVTIK
+461 LPDNINVGDVVTIK
-475 LNSVSINGKTIN
+475 VNSVNINGKTIN
-487 YNDTEYKFINR
+487 YNDIEYRFINR

>member
-34 KFIKIGKVEYKLDSG
+34 KFIKIGNVEYKLDSG

-56 NDSMVLKNDATLKMK
+56 NDSMVLKENATLKMK
-71 WTGNYYIKYINSKEE
+71 WTGNYYLKFDDSKKEE
-86 VVLSPNVISYNEGK
+86 VLSPNVISYDDGK
-100 IHLYGKFFEVRNK
+100 IYLYGKFFEVRNK

-119 KDETKIDNISSP
+119 KDETKIDNISTP
-131 KFYKIEDRKYLLIS
+131 RFYKIEDRKYLLVS

-156 ANDYLLVELD
+156 ANDFLLVELD

-180 KTITKT
+180 KTISKT
-186 TLVTSSYEFDI
+186 TLVTSTYEFDI

-217 SNQYKEDDNSS
+217 SNQYKEDDSK
-228 GSNDTDGSGD
+228 GSDDGTEDGTGD
-238 GNGTGGGGSDNKE
+238 GTGTGNGGGN
-251 NTPETGQTN
+251 ETGQTN
-260 TGAVVTPN
+260 TGNVVTPD
-268 SNGNVVN
+268 SKGEVVN
-275 NNDNKKDDEPKKD
+275 NKDNKINNDNKPDDTK
-288 NTKPQAT
+288 KPQAT
-295 VTSVVGVVPS
+295 VTSVVGVTAS
-305 YNYINANYVIY
+305 YNNINANYVIY

-322 TSCFVEVR
+322 TSTFVEVR
-330 NSSGALIKKI
+330 NSSGALIKKV
-340 NMSKSSNSVMIDE
+340 NMSKSGNSVILDN

-374 KYNTYYEETVNTK
+374 KYNTYYEETINTK

-402 KTVSYNINLDNS
+402 KTVSYNVNLDNR
-414 AFNEIINGSSVVTIT
+414 AFNEIISGKVPVTINA
-429 STLSVGDTVIYDN
+429 TLRVGDTVIYGN

-461 LPDNISVGDVVTIK
+461 LPDNINVGDVVTIK
-475 LNSVSINGKTIN
+475 VNSVNINGKTIN
-487 YNDTEYKFINR
+487 YNDIEYRFINR

>member
-34 KFIKIGKVEYKLDSG
+34 KFIKIGNVEYKLDSG

-56 NDSMVLKNDATLKMK
+56 NDSMVLKENATLKMK
-71 WTGNYYIKYINSKEE
+71 WTGNYYLKFDDSKKEE
-86 VVLSPNVISYNEGK
+86 VLSPNVISYDDGK
-100 IHLYGKFFEVRNK
+100 IYLYGKFFEVRNK

-119 KDETKIDNISSP
+119 KDETKIDDISTP
-131 KFYKIEDRKYLLIS
+131 RFYKIEDRKYLLVS

-156 ANDYLLVELD
+156 ANDFLLVELD

-180 KTITKT
+180 KTISKT
-186 TLVTSSYEFDI
+186 TLVTSTYEFDI

-217 SNQYKEDDNSS
+217 SNQYKEDDSK
-228 GSNDTDGSGD
+228 GSGD
-238 GNGTGGGGSDNKE
+238 GTEDGTGDGTGTGNGGGN
-251 NTPETGQTN
+251 ETGQTN
-260 TGAVVTPN
+260 TGNVVTPD
-268 SNGNVVN
+268 SKGEVVN
-275 NNDNKKDDEPKKD
+275 NKDNKINNDNKPDDTK
-288 NTKPQAT
+288 KPQAT
-295 VTSVVGVVPS
+295 VTSVVGVTAS
-305 YNYINANYVIY
+305 YNNINANYVIY

-322 TSCFVEVR
+322 TSTFVEVR
-330 NSSGALIKKI
+330 NSSGALIKKV
-340 NMSKSSNSVMIDE
+340 NMSKSGNSVILDN

-402 KTVSYNINLDNS
+402 KTVSYNVNLDNR
-414 AFNEIINGSSVVTIT
+414 AFNEIISGTVPVTINA
-429 STLSVGDTVIYDN
+429 TLRVGDTVIYGN

-461 LPDNISVGDVVTIK
+461 LPDNINVGDVVTIK
-475 LNSVSINGKTIN
+475 VNSVNINGKTIN
-487 YNDTEYKFINR
+487 YNDIEYRFINR